1 MYSILLFFISLFCFS
16 GSLNGQASVNE
27 LVQQWKDSTQ
37 EEPTRLKALQELSK
51 YYLYLKPDSSL
62 FYANQIIQYPDS
74 NRAKN
79 YQSIAHHIKG
89 IAFANLGKNEQSLA
103 QFQRALRI
111 AYSKK
116 DTLQVVNSLTGI
128 GVLNKNEGKLSAAL
142 DKHFEAF
149 KFVLKSP
156 QKYRRQKASCLVN
169 IGNIFMDISDM
180 PRAKE
185 YFEKALL
192 LCDDNSPKNLL
203 ASIHNNLGLIE
214 RELDRLRPSL
224 SYFSLA
230 NQLFSSCDNIEGV
243 SITYNNLGKSY
254 RILQK
259 LDSAFYYYQ
268 KSLLLAYQMN
278 SRKQLASTFIYLS
291 DYYFEVQQLD
301 SARIIGERAL
311 KLSKSIGRVDFVK
324 NGSELLHRIYKATHN
339 NELALNMHEL
349 FIQSKD
355 SLIRYENQRSIIR
368 KEFKHNFDR
377 DLVAQKKASQ
387 QKQFLEKAILTLIF
401 AAVVFLV
408 LVMYYLQRKKHHE
421 KTADMLQKI
430 EQLKENSVLTLAN
443 STAKIDNIVIDK
455 NNIEKAIE
463 SKLNTTDW
471 KVLYQ
476 ILNKP
481 SVTNKEIA
489 KAISLS
495 YEGTSSSL
503 RKMYKLFD
511 IKVKKNHK
519 LALILKASELSNQ
532 TKNKNSQK

>member
-1 MYSILLFFISLFCFS
+1 MYTILLFFISLFCFS

-27 LVQQWKDSTQ
+27 LVQQWKDSTK
-37 EEPTRLKALQELSK
+37 EEPTQIKALHELSK
-51 YYLYLKPDSSL
+51 YYVYLKPDSAV
-62 FYANQIIQYPDS
+62 FYTDQIIQYPDS
-74 NRAKN
+74 NHSKN
-79 YQSIAHHIKG
+79 YQSTAHHIRA
-89 IAFANLGKNEQSLA
+89 IAFATLGKNKQALYHFQKSLG
-103 QFQRALRI
+103 I
-111 AYSKK
+111 AYSQK
-116 DTLQVVNSLTGI
+116 DTLQVINSLTGI
-128 GVLNKNEGKLSAAL
+128 GVLRKNEGKLSSSL
-142 DKHFEAF
+142 DKHFEALNF
-149 KFVLKSP
+149 INRST
-156 QKYRRQKASCLVN
+156 QKYRKQKASCMVN

-192 LCDDNSPKNLL
+192 LCDDNSPKSLL

-254 RILQK
+254 RLLEN

-291 DYYFEVQQLD
+291 DYYYEVHQLD
-301 SARIIGERAL
+301 SARTIGERAL

-324 NGSELLHRIYKATHN
+324 NGSELLHKIYKATHN
-339 NELALNMHEL
+339 NEKALSMHEL

-355 SLIRYENQRSIIR
+355 SLVRYENQRSIIR

-377 DLVAQKKASQ
+377 DLLAQKKASQ
-387 QKQFLEKAILTLIF
+387 QKQFLEKVILTLIF

-408 LVMYYLQRKKHHE
+408 LAMYYLQQKKHDE
-421 KTADMLQKI
+421 KTEDMLQNI
-430 EQLKENSVLTLAN
+430 EKLKENSVLSLAN
-443 STAKIDNIVIDK
+443 STAKIDSIELDK
-455 NNIEKAIE
+455 INIEKAIE